1 MWLLGAPAPSD
12 RRETSAADGFVPRC
26 LTETLGGLAR
36 ILPTKLKRV
45 DATEYLDRPGQIPAL
60 LAGNLD
66 DLRRINRWLGG
77 HWLTLRGI
85 EHLLEGW
92 PSDAAVSV
100 IDIGTGGADVPEA
113 IVAWSC
119 RHGRRVRV
127 LAGDVS
133 PEIIQVARGK
143 VRPRVDLAVLDG
155 RCLPLADGSVDV
167 AVCSLLLHH
176 LPPDDAVA
184 LLREMRRVSRRGI
197 VVNDLVRSRLGYV
210 GALVIGW
217 LATRN
222 PLTRHDGPLSV
233 RRAYT
238 RTEMA
243 DLAARAG
250 LGRLQFWGYLG
261 YRLAMAAGAPQ

>member
-1 MWLLGAPAPSD
+1 MALS
-12 RRETSAADGFVPRC
+12 
-26 LTETLGGLAR
+26 TLGRLLPPTRDR
-36 ILPTKLKRV
+36 I
-45 DATEYLDRPGQIPAL
+45 DGIEYLDHPGQPPSL

-85 EHLLEGW
+85 EDLLEGY
-92 PSDAAVSV
+92 PRDAGVSV
-100 IDIGTGGADVPEA
+100 VDVGTGGGDVPEA
-113 IVAWSC
+113 TVRWAG
-119 RHGRRVRV
+119 RTGRRVHV

-133 PEIIQVARGK
+133 PEILGLARRQVT
-143 VRPRVDLAVLDG
+143 PLVDLAVLDG

-176 LPPDDAVA
+176 LSPDDAIA
-184 LLREMRRVSRRGI
+184 LFREMRRVARRGV
-197 VVNDLVRSRLGYV
+197 VVNDLVRSRLGYL
-210 GALVIGW
+210 GALAIARF
-217 LATRN
+217 ATRN

-250 LGRLQFWGYLG
+250 LGPVTFRGWLG
-261 YRLAMAAGAPQ
+261 YRVAMVSRTPR

>member
-1 MWLLGAPAPSD
+1 MRRSSGAC
-12 RRETSAADGFVPRC
+12 RRRFAQSWGGD
-26 LTETLGGLAR
+26 LITLGSLAW
-36 ILPTKLKRV
+36 ILLTKLKRV
-45 DATEYLDRPGQIPAL
+45 DATEYLDRPGQVPSL

-77 HWLTLRGI
+77 HSLTLRGI

-92 PSDAAVSV
+92 PSDADVSV
-100 IDIGTGGADVPEA
+100 VDVGTGGADVPEA
-113 IVAWSC
+113 IVAWGC
-119 RHGRRVRV
+119 RSGRRARV

-133 PEIIQVARGK
+133 PEVIQVARGN
-143 VRPRVDLAVLDG
+143 VGPRVDLAVLDG

-197 VVNDLVRSRLGYV
+197 VVNDLVRSRLGYL
-210 GALVIGW
+210 GALAIGW

-238 RTEMA
+238 QTELA
-243 DLAARAG
+243 DLASRAG
-250 LGRLQFWGYLG
+250 LGRTRFWGYLG
-261 YRLAMAAGAPQ
+261 YRVAMVARAPQ

>member
-1 MWLLGAPAPSD
+1 MA
-12 RRETSAADGFVPRC
+12 
-26 LTETLGGLAR
+26 LTTLAR
-36 ILPTKLKRV
+36 MLPATLNRV
-45 DATEYLDRPGQIPAL
+45 DGTEYLDRPGHFPSL

-85 EHLLEGW
+85 EHLLEGL
-92 PSDAAVSV
+92 PSDVEVSV
-100 IDIGTGGADVPEA
+100 VDVGTGGADVPEA
-113 IVAWSC
+113 IVAWAC
-119 RHGRRVRV
+119 RRRRRVRV

-133 PEIIQVARGK
+133 PEIIDLARRQVG
-143 VRPRVDLAVLDG
+143 PQVDLAVLDG

-176 LPPDDAVA
+176 LSPDDAVA
-184 LLREMRRVSRRGI
+184 LLREMRRVSRQGI
-197 VVNDLVRSRLGYV
+197 VVNDLVRSRLGYL
-210 GALVIGW
+210 GALAVGW

-238 RTEMA
+238 PVEMA

-250 LGRLQFWGYLG
+250 LGRLRFWGYLG
-261 YRLAMAAGAPQ
+261 YRIAMVARAL